1 MDSFDIFATLSAGVK
16 FNKNKYKKDADR
28 FHLGSKKQSTDD
40 VKIKIEKTDNE
51 NVVSSKKRKIQEVE
65 DESNDENDDKSFNK
79 NKQTTLTLLDGMTV
93 PSDGSKIKKKK
104 KKIMNEVKILQQ
116 EKEKINEFR
125 NKNRISVVGRQVPKP
140 IDSFDKLSESYNVS
154 NDLIENIKNCG
165 YKVPT
170 PIQMQAIPILLEKR
184 QTLACAPTGSGK
196 TASFLIPIIHHLKE
210 PKKLGFRALII
221 SPSRELAKQTYHE
234 CIRLSEGRDFRVH
247 TISKPNQAMTK
258 YGPNSSQKFDILIT
272 PPKRLLDLLNHDP
285 PAISLKNIEWLVI
298 DEADKLFEDGKRSFR
313 EQINEI
319 INACTNEKL
328 CTVMFSATNTAVV
341 AKWCRHNLKSLINV
355 TIGQRNAAA
364 EDVDQQILFVGS
376 ERGKLVAMR
385 NIINEGMAPPV
396 LIFVQST
403 ERAEELF
410 KELIYDG
417 INVDTI
423 HSERTPTQRDN
434 VVRCFRE
441 GKIWVLICSEVMA
454 RGIDFKGVNLV
465 INYDFPPSAISYV
478 HRIGRT
484 GRAGHKGK
492 AITFFTEQD
501 TINLRS
507 IAAIMKASGCEV
519 PEYML
524 AMKKWNKRDRKK
536 KELETPKRASI
547 STIVKFKNKR
557 QRIADAMKQK
567 SETDKVKSNK
577 LKNKLNDK
585 NRKTKTANESVQKT
599 KKIKKTVDKKI
610 KSSTEKS

>member
-1 MDSFDIFATLSAGVK
+1 MDAFDIFKTLRVGVK
-16 FNKNKYKKDADR
+16 FDKKKYNKDAER
-28 FHLGSKKQSTDD
+28 FHLEKKNQTINN
-40 VKIKIEKTDNE
+40 VEIKTEQNIDNE
-51 NVVSSKKRKIQEVE
+51 NITSKKRKAEEIEEQ
-65 DESNDENDDKSFNK
+65 SNDENDNLSQNQNEK
-79 NKQTTLTLLDGMTV
+79 TTLTLLEGMTV

-104 KKIMNEVKILQQ
+104 KKIMNEAKLLQQ
-116 EKEKINEFR
+116 EQEKINEFR
-125 NKNRISVVGRQVPKP
+125 NKNHISVVGRHVPKP
-140 IDSFDKLSESYNVS
+140 IESFDKLLENYNVS
-154 NDLIENIKNCG
+154 NDLIENIKKCG
-165 YKVPT
+165 YQTPT

-196 TASFLIPIIHHLKE
+196 TASFLIPIIHHLQG

-221 SPSRELAKQTYHE
+221 SPSRELAKQTYRE
-234 CIRLSEGRDFRVH
+234 CLRLSEGRDFRVH
-247 TISKPNQAMTK
+247 TISKPNKAMTK

-272 PPKRLLDLLNHDP
+272 PPKRLLDLLNHEP
-285 PAISLKNIEWLVI
+285 PAVSLKNIEWLVI

-319 INACTNEKL
+319 ISACTSEKL
-328 CTVMFSATNTAVV
+328 CTVMFSATNTIVV
-341 AKWCRHNLKSLINV
+341 TKWCRHNLKGLINV
-355 TIGQRNAAA
+355 TIGHRNAAA
-364 EDVDQQILFVGS
+364 EDVDQQLLFVGS

-385 NIINEGMAPPV
+385 NIISEGMAPPV

-492 AITFFTEQD
+492 AITFFTEND
-501 TINLRS
+501 TVNLRS

-519 PEYML
+519 PDYML
-524 AMKKWNKRDRKK
+524 AMKKWSKRDRKK
-536 KELETPKRASI
+536 KEREAPKRAPI

-557 QRIADAMKQK
+557 QRIADAVKQRN
-567 SETDKVKSNK
+567 ETNKNKKNNKNSNK
-577 LKNKLNDK
+577 
-585 NRKTKTANESVQKT
+585 ST
-599 KKIKKTVDKKI
+599 KKKDNKIVEKTSTVDKKN
-610 KSSTEKS
+610 KSSKNTDKS